1 MVVAD
6 NNVKELI
13 EDIYSVKRKI
23 TVDRMRLL

>member
-6 NNVKELI
+6 DDVKELI